1 MIGAILAA
9 VWQAAVWVAKGAS
22 IWALAAR
29 TAIMVG
35 ASYLLNQA
43 LQNSS
48 SDGEN
53 ADTHVWSPQT
63 TEGQG
68 GAIQASYGTNRV
80 HANIVG
86 HYLVIGAANTIVANS
101 AVTRVVLACFGAGP
115 IEQPDEDTL
124 RINDRP
130 FSDFTGVTTDWRLG
144 TVDQTALD
152 DWTTFRQD
160 YNVGESLEYNKPVT
174 QTLPWTGYDEIEVHL
189 KFPNGLIHYGT
200 DGDKHSEPV
209 SLKIE
214 MGDAVAD
221 TWQTIFNG
229 EVSGETAQA
238 AWLKFVSSGTYT
250 GGSPLT
256 ITSTMQP
263 RVRVTLTSTIS
274 TNSRHIRD
282 VEFISVQARRNVAFR
297 HPGMVLLSLGLLPT
311 ESIANGISELSVV
324 TTGQIVADGS
334 GGFGTSRYH
343 ADAIRDILTQPVI
356 EGAGT
361 ETDPWTASHY
371 RGVDPS
377 RLTGAGWSAQK
388 TLADTLVPDGLG
400 NNVEMLRCD
409 VVCDHETSVYD
420 AIDAVGASGRCG
432 LAYIGRDF
440 GLWTDSPRTP
450 VGLLCDGNCERGSI
464 SMVPIPHGN
473 LAGEVAI
480 SFRDANASWA
490 DRSLSLVDPEASNLL
505 TKVSLDLAAATRRHE
520 VARLGRRELAR
531 NRLVDTSGG
540 CRCDIDAAVYEAG
553 DVVYCQIDGRSQ
565 GGRIV
570 SASATGVVLDRP
582 VTELVTADDVVVVQV
597 RNPSTGVQSLEQQA
611 ATVASDGL
619 TLTIAGSWTQQPSS
633 GDVFL
638 FGPADL
644 LTDDQFE
651 ITDIRFDERMHADIS
666 FLRYAAALDDLDA
679 LAPGIPIPAA
689 AMDRVSRYAGVRTSP
704 LEASTL
710 DLATTTP
717 KTAFEWGNYT
727 FTGDGSSKIMWSAD
741 DDEAGEACGY
751 VRYLG
756 TTYTPADNASGTTAT
771 WVYWDPAHPTAFSTT
786 SDPAA
791 LAGKF
796 VVAKNNA
803 GTPIVGFGATDLSA
817 ITLDNIQ
824 EGTTY
829 KRMTAAQIAAVE
841 DAITSDFAQP
851 SGGWEGGFTNN
862 SPSAGYVA
870 WGSFSV
876 RYQGASYT
884 VAAGN
889 TNAKY
894 LYWNAGATKTQLYA
908 SSSLSDAMGT
918 GKFIVGIN
926 DSGTFSPSQFCKV
939 LNGALIVASSIS
951 ADQIAVDDLS
961 ALSAT
966 LTNSLDASRK
976 LRMSNSGIECSTD
989 GGSTWTK
996 VVALDS
1002 GAIVIYGDKVKALSI
1017 ESASLANGAA
1027 TSFKEAY
1034 TSGAASFGT
1043 GSYTVI
1049 QTASSF
1055 VSYGGL
1061 VRINAQAE
1069 LKLDSAGT
1077 VQCRIRRGTTTIYS
1091 ANRGATTS
1099 YGVEYFQFLD
1109 QPGAGTYTYTLE
1121 VQGAVAEGDAQ
1132 RRLIS
1137 VEEHRK

>member
-9 VWQAAVWVAKGAS
+9 VWQAAVWAAKGAS
-22 IWALAAR
+22 VWALAAR
-29 TAIMVG
+29 AAIMVG
-35 ASYLLNQA
+35 ASYLLNKA
-43 LQNSS
+43 LQNST
-48 SDGEN
+48 SDGE
-53 ADTHVWSPQT
+53 AIDTHVWSPQT

-86 HYLVIGAANTIVANS
+86 HYLVIGSANAIVPNS

-130 FSDFTGVTTDWRLG
+130 FSDFTGVTTEWRLG
-144 TVDQTALD
+144 TVDQTVLG

-160 YNVGESLEYNKPVT
+160 YNVGEALEYNKPVT

-229 EVSGETAQA
+229 TVSGKTAQA

-256 ITSTMQP
+256 IASTMQP

-356 EGAGT
+356 EGSGT
-361 ETDPWTASHY
+361 EADPWTASYY

-377 RLTGAGWSAQK
+377 RLTGAGWSSQK

-432 LAYIGRDF
+432 LAYLGRDF
-440 GLWTDSPRTP
+440 GLWTDSPRNP

-570 SASATGVVLDRP
+570 SASAIGVVLDRP

-611 ATVASDGL
+611 ATVAADGV
-619 TLTIAGSWTQQPSS
+619 TLTIAGSWTQQPSA

-710 DLATTTP
+710 DLATTPP
-717 KTAFEWGNYT
+717 KTPFEWGNYT
-727 FTGDGSSKIMWSAD
+727 FAGDGSSKIMWTSD

-756 TTYTPADNASGTTAT
+756 TTYTPAANASGTTAT
-771 WVYWDPAHPTAFSTT
+771 WVYWDPASPTAFSTT
-786 SDPAA
+786 SDPVA

-817 ITLDNIQ
+817 ISLDNIQ

-829 KRMTAAQIAAVE
+829 KRMTAAQIAAVSIIHHGDTE
-841 DAITSDFAQP
+841 PENPQEGWIWYDSSANPTVVKRYSGTEWIILGVDLKAWCHAVDNTKLDGSNLYPSTVTTDALAANSVTAAKILVEKLSAICAVIGDLVGGSITGSTITGGILRTATANRRVEIDG
-851 SGGWEGGFTNN
+851 SGIRLLSGAIGYR
-862 SPSAGYVA
+862 AG
-870 WGSFSV
+870 
-876 RYQGASYT
+876 T
-884 VAAGN
+884 VAAG
-889 TNAKY
+889 
-894 LYWNAGATKTQLYA
+894 G
-908 SSSLSDAMGT
+908 
-918 GKFIVGIN
+918 
-926 DSGTFSPSQFCKV
+926 
-939 LNGALIVASSIS
+939 
-951 ADQIAVDDLS
+951 
-961 ALSAT
+961 
-966 LTNSLDASRK
+966 
-976 LRMSNSGIECSTD
+976 SGI
-989 GGSTWTK
+989 
-996 VVALDS
+996 
-1002 GAIVIYGDKVKALSI
+1002 
-1017 ESASLANGAA
+1017 
-1027 TSFKEAY
+1027 
-1034 TSGAASFGT
+1034 
-1043 GSYTVI
+1043 
-1049 QTASSF
+1049 
-1055 VSYGGL
+1055 
-1061 VRINAQAE
+1061 R
-1069 LKLDSAGT
+1069 AGT
-1077 VQCRIRRGTTTIYS
+1077 V
-1091 ANRGATTS
+1091 A
-1099 YGVEYFQFLD
+1099 
-1109 QPGAGTYTYTLE
+1109 AGGS
-1121 VQGAVAEGDAQ
+1121 GAVAGSDTIATLNNTTSGRVLDIRAEQASIADLHIPNRTTDPSSGQQDDIALVNGKW
-1132 RRLIS
+1132 RRCT
-1137 VEEHRK
+1137 VAGTPATWVDVG